1 MLPTKAK
8 VYTVSEIT
16 RDIKI
21 ILENSFGEVWI
32 EGEISNFKAAA
43 SGHFYFSLKD
53 NSALLLAAMFLRQ
66 NTALEFKLQDGQKV
80 ICFGK
85 IDVYGPRGQYQLIVE
100 KIEPKGIG
108 ARQLAFQQLKDKLFK
123 EGLFD
128 PAHKKPLPLMPF
140 CVGIVTSSAG
150 AALRDILQI
159 LKKGAGC
166 VDVIIRSVR
175 VQGDSSAGEISAA
188 IDDFNRFK
196 KVELIIVSR
205 GGGSAE
211 DLWSFN
217 EEAVARAVYNSQIP
231 IISAVGHQINTTL
244 SDLAADIF
252 VETPSAAAKL
262 IVDKKNALLAE
273 IASLRQELAFSFSEV
288 INCLRN
294 SLIALRHMLKSP
306 YERLLEKEQLLDE
319 LSAGLRQHMRQYLNI
334 TRERAGSLAQRL
346 EALSPLAVLSR
357 GYSLSILLSDGSVI
371 KDSARVRPGDL
382 IRTSLSE
389 GAFIS
394 KVEEV
399 IKDERKTVI

>member
-166 VDVIIRSVR
+166 VDLIIRSVR

-205 GGGSAE
+205 GGGSTE

-244 SDLAADIF
+244 SDLAADVF

-273 IASLRQELAFSFSEV
+273 TASLRQELAFSFSEV

-294 SLIALRHMLKSP
+294 NLIALRHMLKSP

-319 LSAGLRQHMRQYLNI
+319 LSAGLGQHMRQYLNI
-334 TRERAGSLAQRL
+334 TRERAGFLAQRL

-357 GYSLSILLSDGSVI
+357 GYSLSILLSNGSVI
-371 KDSARVRPGDL
+371 KDSTRVRPGDL
-382 IRTSLSE
+382 IRTSLSK

-399 IKDERKTVI
+399 IKDERKTVL